1 MLSER
6 SKNMKTISL
15 VTPCY
20 NEEAGIRECYE
31 AARSDGRRACRLR
44 L

>member
-1 MLSER
+1 MR
-6 SKNMKTISL
+6 KKISL

-20 NEEAGIRECYE
+20 NEERGIRECYE
-31 AARSDGRRACRLR
+31 TIKAIMDAELPE